1 MEVNEKSNKYVWLKR
16 EKLKRKEVIY
26 IYRVS
31 KKNRVN
37 SEILNIIKKFCFGN
51 LIFDNK
57 SMKFL
62 NFFL

>member
-26 IYRVS
+26 IYKVS

-37 SEILNIIKKFCFGN
+37 SEILNIIKNFCFSN
-51 LIFDNK
+51 LF
-57 SMKFL
+57 
-62 NFFL
+62 

>member
-37 SEILNIIKKFCFGN
+37 SEILNIIKNFCFGN